1 MFDIFS
7 KSTKQCD
14 RQKQIRG
21 GLGAE
26 SDRIK
31 IIVSELTIFWI
42 SGHPALFTM
51 HKMELVDHNLGHIL
65 HLQYIC
71 NHYPHVPKECGQRW
85 QRFSSFDNLP
95 SLLHCLGN
103 IPYCFIN
110 NINHCSIMSSWNV
123 VDELVFVNILLR
135 SLCWAMHILKW

>member
-1 MFDIFS
+1 MLCYIDICMFDIFS

-71 NHYPHVPKECGQRW
+71 NHYPHVPKE
-85 QRFSSFDNLP
+85 
-95 SLLHCLGN
+95 
-103 IPYCFIN
+103 
-110 NINHCSIMSSWNV
+110 
-123 VDELVFVNILLR
+123 
-135 SLCWAMHILKW
+135 

>member
-42 SGHPALFTM
+42 SA
-51 HKMELVDHNLGHIL
+51 
-65 HLQYIC
+65 
-71 NHYPHVPKECGQRW
+71 W
-85 QRFSSFDNLP
+85 LP
-95 SLLHCLGN
+95 
-103 IPYCFIN
+103 CFIYHAQN
-110 NINHCSIMSSWNV
+110 GIGGPQPGAHTTPPIYLQPLSTCSKRVWSKMTEIQ
-123 VDELVFVNILLR
+123 LF
-135 SLCWAMHILKW
+135 